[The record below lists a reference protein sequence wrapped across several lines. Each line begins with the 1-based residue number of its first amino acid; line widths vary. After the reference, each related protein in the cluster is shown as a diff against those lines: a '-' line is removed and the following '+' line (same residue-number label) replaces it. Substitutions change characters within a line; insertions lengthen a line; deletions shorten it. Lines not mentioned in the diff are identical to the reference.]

1 MLPPTVSPSMH
12 GMLEHSDL
20 GPTLTTPE
28 PPTDH
33 LLNKVRNL
41 ENINRVKVKTPPTPV
56 QVGTRHRIQFVSAV
70 ISSRSLLLSSC
81 CSGRPECRVELDTMI
96 GSPAGTANG

>member
-41 ENINRVKVKTPPTPV
+41 ENINRFKLKTPPTPV

-70 ISSRSLLLSSC
+70 ISSRSFLLSIVTQVA
-81 CSGRPECRVELDTMI
+81 PNVE
-96 GSPAGTANG
+96 